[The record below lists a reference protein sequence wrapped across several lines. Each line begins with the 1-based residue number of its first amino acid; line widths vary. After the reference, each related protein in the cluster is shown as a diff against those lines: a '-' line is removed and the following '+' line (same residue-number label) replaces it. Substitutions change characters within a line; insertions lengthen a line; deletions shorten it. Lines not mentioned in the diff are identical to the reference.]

1 MMFSLHHDGGK
12 KEKSEVR
19 GGGERR
25 VPNLDIRKKGIDT
38 CLREVETRKSL
49 LIVKKERE
57 PNLMISAP
65 TALNSFHVE
74 DISGKCSTEVPS
86 ESLRSR
92 DCGIESLAIG
102 RADWCGV
109 VEALRLIRPS
119 DPLHA

>member
-1 MMFSLHHDGGK
+1 ML
-12 KEKSEVR
+12 
-19 GGGERR
+19 
-25 VPNLDIRKKGIDT
+25 

-65 TALNSFHVE
+65 TALNIFHME
-74 DISGKCSTEVPS
+74 DISGNCSTEVPS
-86 ESLRSR
+86 ERLRSE
-92 DCGIESLAIG
+92 DCGFESLAIG

-109 VEALRLIRPS
+109 VEALRLRRPS

>member
-1 MMFSLHHDGGK
+1 MLHHDGGK
-12 KEKSEVR
+12 KEKKR
-19 GGGERR
+19 GGEGGREEFQTW
-25 VPNLDIRKKGIDT
+25 IFEKKGIDT

-57 PNLMISAP
+57 PNLMISTP
-65 TALNSFHVE
+65 TALNSFHME